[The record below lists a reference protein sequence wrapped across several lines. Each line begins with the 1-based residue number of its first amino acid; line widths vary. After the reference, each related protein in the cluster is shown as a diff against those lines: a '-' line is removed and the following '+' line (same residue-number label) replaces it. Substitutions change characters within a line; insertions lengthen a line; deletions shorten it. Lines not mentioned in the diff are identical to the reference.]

1 MSFHTQGQYCTIKEG
16 ENINNYIVERKLG
29 KGHYS
34 TVWKAT
40 KDGNSYAIKV
50 FRSSSYYREVFDNE
64 LKIMRLIS
72 ELAKTDKNSRYVIE
86 HKDTIAFL
94 KLYHGGAENTFLG
107 TSVHPCFVMP
117 LYGESLADLLE
128 SPDYYND
135 EYIVALPIPAAKNIM
150 TQILKGLSF
159 LHKNNIIHTDI
170 NTDNILMK
178 KPMAGAHSNNIQ
190 VLISDLGT
198 SFLADKPTDDGN
210 GTKEYLSPEQR
221 LDIPLTV
228 QTDIWSLGCVFYELV
243 TNSLLFDF
251 DEDDSSSEESLDE
264 CSVEGGEMESEDDSE
279 TDYVVEWDE
288 TYKHFMMMEGIL
300 GPAPKE
306 ITKAGRRFFNKHGK
320 LRHNPEIPRINI
332 IEILHRE
339 FEYTQ
344 EEIIGITEFLYCM
357 IQYNPNDR
365 LTATDLLKNKFLLGK
380 KARKRQ

>member
-1 MSFHTQGQYCTIKEG
+1 
-16 ENINNYIVERKLG
+16 
-29 KGHYS
+29 
-34 TVWKAT
+34 
-40 KDGNSYAIKV
+40 
-50 FRSSSYYREVFDNE
+50 
-64 LKIMRLIS
+64 
-72 ELAKTDKNSRYVIE
+72 
-86 HKDTIAFL
+86 
-94 KLYHGGAENTFLG
+94 
-107 TSVHPCFVMP
+107 
-117 LYGESLADLLE
+117 
-128 SPDYYND
+128 
-135 EYIVALPIPAAKNIM
+135 M

-178 KPMAGAHSNNIQ
+178 KPMAGVHSNNIQ

-300 GPAPKE
+300 GPAPK
-306 ITKAGRRFFNKHGK
+306 RL
-320 LRHNPEIPRINI
+320 LRLEDDSLIN
-332 IEILHRE
+332 
-339 FEYTQ
+339 
-344 EEIIGITEFLYCM
+344 
-357 IQYNPNDR
+357 
-365 LTATDLLKNKFLLGK
+365 TAN
-380 KARKRQ
+380 